1 MTDGRSSRIRFP
13 FYYGWVI
20 VGVVALSG
28 FTQSAGT
35 FPVLGVLLNPI
46 TDEFGWSHTVFTGAT
61 SIGTIIGG
69 VVALVVGPMVDRAGA
84 RWILVVAFTALGASF
99 VMMAG
104 VTQLWQ
110 FYVLQI
116 VSRVSNMGMIALAT
130 QVIIPKWFVERRGRA
145 VALGSLGIMAGNAVT
160 PLYVQYVLG
169 IWGWRWA
176 SASAGIV
183 IWVVS
188 LLPVA
193 MFLRRTPEDMGLL
206 PDGVTQ
212 EEMERRIAEGVDGG
226 GAGSVGPEISL
237 LLRQVVRLPS
247 FYLLVAA
254 FSLAFGVF
262 PGLLLHL
269 IPYLTEQGID
279 PSLGVWVVAVWSAS
293 GAIGALV
300 AGLLTERYGARL
312 SLAASFVLMATGFW
326 FLLAVDSIQLS
337 LVWGAYMGV
346 LGGGMMTFYQIIFAD
361 YYGRESLGAVRGVV
375 WPVQMLTNAAGPLS
389 AAVVHD
395 LTGNYN
401 LIFTIFGVLI
411 TVASL
416 CIFLAR
422 PPVKEALTSI
432 GRTAVGG
439 DGT

>member
-1 MTDGRSSRIRFP
+1 MVNGRRSQAWFP

-20 VGVVALSG
+20 VVVVALTG

-61 SIGTIIGG
+61 SVGTIIGG
-69 VVALVVGPMVDRAGA
+69 VVAMVVGPMVDRVGA
-84 RWILVVAFTALGASF
+84 RWILVAAFTALGASF

-110 FYVLQI
+110 FYALQI
-116 VSRVSNMGMIALAT
+116 LSRVSNMGVIALAA
-130 QVIIPKWFVERRGRA
+130 QVIIPKWFVEKRGRA
-145 VALGSLGIMAGNAVT
+145 VALGSLGIMAGNSIT

-176 SASAGIV
+176 SASAGLV
-183 IWVVS
+183 IWSMS

-193 MFLRRTPEDMGLL
+193 IFLRRQPEDMGLL
-206 PDGVTQ
+206 PDGVTP
-212 EEMERRIAEGVDGG
+212 EEMERRIAAGVDGG
-226 GAGSVGPEISL
+226 EAGNIGLEVSL
-237 LLRQVVRLPS
+237 TLRQVVHLPS
-247 FYLLVAA
+247 FYLLLVGSSMA
-254 FSLAFGVF
+254 FMVL

-279 PSLGVWVVAVWSAS
+279 PALGVWVVAVWSAS
-293 GAIGALV
+293 GALGALV
-300 AGLLTERYGARL
+300 AGMLTERYGARR
-312 SLAASFVLMATGFW
+312 SLAASFVLMASGFG
-326 FLLAVDSIQLS
+326 FLLAVNSIQLS

-346 LGGGMMTFYQIIFAD
+346 LGGGMMTFYQVIFAD

-375 WPVQMLTNAAGPLS
+375 WPVQMITNAAGPLS

-395 LTGNYN
+395 LTGNYR
-401 LIFTIFGVLI
+401 LIFTIFGGLI
-411 TVASL
+411 AIAGL

-422 PPVKEALTSI
+422 PPVKELIASMES
-432 GRTAVGG
+432 AKVGG